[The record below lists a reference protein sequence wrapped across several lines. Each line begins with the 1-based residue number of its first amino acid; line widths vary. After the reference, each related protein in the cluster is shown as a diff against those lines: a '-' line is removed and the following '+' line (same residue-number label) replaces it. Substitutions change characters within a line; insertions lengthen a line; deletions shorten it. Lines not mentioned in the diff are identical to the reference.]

1 MSVVSVESLRKEYG
15 ETTVLDDVELTVEA
29 GERFVCTGANGSGKS
44 TFLRI
49 LATLTDPTD
58 GTVQLFDTPVSERAA
73 LRHRLAYAPE
83 EPPLYEALTGW
94 EQLTHVDAL
103 RGGQAAGESR
113 LEAAVERFGLTEA
126 IHDRQETYSTGMR
139 QKVSL
144 IQTLTHDP
152 ELVLL
157 DEPTGGLD
165 TETVETLIERL
176 DELVADGTTIV
187 AATHDGAFRER
198 IADRHVRVVDGRL
211 ESRDEQR
218 ETTREVQT

>member
-15 ETTVLDDVELTVEA
+15 ETTVLDDVELTVEG

-58 GTVQLFDTPVSERAA
+58 GTVQLFDTPVSERDA

-103 RGGQAAGESR
+103 RGDHRAGRDR
-113 LEAAVERFGLTEA
+113 LEAAVDQFGLTEA
-126 IHDRQETYSTGMR
+126 IHHRQETYSTGMR

-165 TETVETLIERL
+165 TETVETLIDRL
-176 DELVADGTTIV
+176 DELVSDGATVV
-187 AATHDGAFRER
+187 AATHDREFRER
-198 IADRHVRVVDGRL
+198 VADRHARVVDGRL
-211 ESRDEQR
+211 EPRDGQR
-218 ETTREVQT
+218 EAAREIQT